1 MKKIYFDNAA
11 TTQISNEVVS
21 VMSDVMKN
29 NFGNPSSTH
38 SFGRSSKALL
48 ELSRKY
54 ISEKLNVTPS
64 EIIFTS
70 GGTESNNMI
79 IKSVVESLNVKRII
93 STKIE
98 HKAVLNSIETI
109 SKKKKLSLVF
119 LDVDSFGNPDIN
131 HLKKLLESS
140 NEKTLV
146 SLMHIN
152 NEIGTMINLNSYG
165 EICESYNALFHSD
178 TVQTIGHYDLDL
190 SKTKIDF
197 ITCSAHKFHG
207 PKGVGFIYVKNG
219 TNLIPFIEGGGQERG
234 MRGGTESIHNIAGLK
249 KAFELSYE
257 SLQRDSKDVLKIKKH
272 FINSIKKSIPEVKI
286 NGNFSEDNSSYAI
299 LNLCLPIS
307 VDKKTLLNFKLDLAG
322 IACSAGSACQS
333 GSSQPSHVLSELL
346 SKNEMEKISLR
357 FSFSKYNSVDEVD
370 YVIEFLKKFIKDNN

>member
-119 LDVDSFGNPDIN
+119 LHVDSFGNPDIN
-131 HLKKLLESS
+131 HLKKLLENS
-140 NEKTLV
+140 NDKTLV

-257 SLQRDSKDVLKIKKH
+257 SLQRDAKDVLKIKKH

-333 GSSQPSHVLSELL
+333 GSSKPSHVLSELL

-357 FSFSKYNSVDEVD
+357 FSFSKYNSIDEVD